1 MERRVVYTS
10 DAPSPVGAYSQAI
23 AAGELVFTAGQIP
36 LDPQTGEMIEGPFAE
51 QADRA
56 VGNLLAVLAA
66 EGLDARHVVKATVF
80 LVDAADGSAA
90 NKVFAR
96 HFGDAPPA
104 RSTVIVAALPMGARF
119 EIEAIAAR

>member
-56 VGNLLAVLAA
+56 
-66 EGLDARHVVKATVF
+66 
-80 LVDAADGSAA
+80 GSGSLQ
-90 NKVFAR
+90 FDR
-96 HFGDAPPA
+96 TG
-104 RSTVIVAALPMGARF
+104 
-119 EIEAIAAR
+119 